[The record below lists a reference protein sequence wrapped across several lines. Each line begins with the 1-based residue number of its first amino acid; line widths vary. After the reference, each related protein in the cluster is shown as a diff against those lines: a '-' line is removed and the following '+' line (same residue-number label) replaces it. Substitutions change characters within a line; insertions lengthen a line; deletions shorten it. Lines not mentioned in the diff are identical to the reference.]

1 MMVRKEL
8 ITIGMAFIMVL
19 GIAGIIATSAY
30 SIMKYNQSIDP
41 VIVESVIA

>member
-8 ITIGMAFIMVL
+8 ITIGMAFMMVL